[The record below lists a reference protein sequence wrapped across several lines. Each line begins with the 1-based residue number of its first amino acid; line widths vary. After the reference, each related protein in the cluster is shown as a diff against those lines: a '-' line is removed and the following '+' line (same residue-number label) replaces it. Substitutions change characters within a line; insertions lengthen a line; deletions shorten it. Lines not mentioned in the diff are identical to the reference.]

1 MQPRHQVNVVGDPT
15 RQLLRRV
22 HVRVHQSYPAAA
34 EARKT
39 KSTKI
44 RLQFRWG
51 GKNPIQSGGGPRPP
65 TWEDDA
71 AAEVE
76 GLRGAREGGDDVGG
90 GAHGGDTVAGDG
102 DGAVSEDA
110 ELAVHG
116 DDDRVAKDGVDRRRV
131 GGHLRGWLSSA
142 RAGAGTRASVR
153 RSGGGFCFVA
163 AGGVEVE
170 SSEVDRVSLGKRW
183 ESVGYLTFA

>member
-90 GAHGGDTVAGDG
+90 GAHGGDAVAGDG
-102 DGAVSEDA
+102 DGAVPEDA

-131 GGHLRGWLSSA
+131 GGHLRGSPPRLLGAAQA
-142 RAGAGTRASVR
+142 RERPYDGAEVGFVSLRQGEWKWSPAKWTESRLE
-153 RSGGGFCFVA
+153 SGGNQL
-163 AGGVEVE
+163 
-170 SSEVDRVSLGKRW
+170 D
-183 ESVGYLTFA
+183 T